1 MLDKIYKELE
11 HIRLVHFT
19 VLAVAAASLYLVYA
33 ARTEG
38 PALREELLQLRAAY
52 APMAAGKV
60 PAAIVERVVAR
71 DSQRVCE
78 ALGRPRCEIQID
90 AWNSRELRVG
100 PGPFSAGAAPWPDAN
115 RASLLEL
122 RAAMAEKRWVG
133 TGVGDISVDDEVR
146 AVRKLLEPPPNW
158 FAPPWQ
164 IKDISV
170 FWPAAATQST
180 VRVEMDLWQVVRNAG
195 TGFTGP
201 RAEVIGR
208 EHHTVTFD
216 ARKVDEGLGESWV
229 RDSFPIAT
237 SMLDSVGKLTTA
249 GALERADAIRSTRLE
264 GANVSFLGLT
274 VGGRDLALVGPL
286 SLLAALCYAIVYVRQ
301 LRVAARDPALRLLAD
316 GEVFVSPWIG
326 VTADRVGQL
335 LFAITLLLPVAS
347 ALALAVNL
355 AGRAVRS
362 WLLLAAVV
370 GACASLVV
378 QARGLARDLAA
389 ATARARAAPPDA

>member
-1 MLDKIYKELE
+1 
-11 HIRLVHFT
+11 
-19 VLAVAAASLYLVYA
+19 
-33 ARTEG
+33 
-38 PALREELLQLRAAY
+38 
-52 APMAAGKV
+52 
-60 PAAIVERVVAR
+60 
-71 DSQRVCE
+71 
-78 ALGRPRCEIQID
+78 
-90 AWNSRELRVG
+90 
-100 PGPFSAGAAPWPDAN
+100 
-115 RASLLEL
+115 
-122 RAAMAEKRWVG
+122 
-133 TGVGDISVDDEVR
+133 
-146 AVRKLLEPPPNW
+146 
-158 FAPPWQ
+158 
-164 IKDISV
+164 
-170 FWPAAATQST
+170 
-180 VRVEMDLWQVVRNAG
+180 
-195 TGFTGP
+195 
-201 RAEVIGR
+201 
-208 EHHTVTFD
+208 
-216 ARKVDEGLGESWV
+216 
-229 RDSFPIAT
+229 
-237 SMLDSVGKLTTA
+237 MLDSVGKLTTA